1 MVIRLEALVTTV
13 AEVHFLVVHVVEVLA
28 AFVLAAVAEGDL
40 VAAAAAEVDQA
51 AAAAAAE
58 EEEVKKPIFYYI
70 SLKNHYEKD
79 IFICLF
85 VY

>member
-51 AAAAAAE
+51 AAAAE